1 MNHTALIE
9 DTKNSGDETPSTSQV
24 NHKKRKRSDASQ
36 EELPEDSPS
45 KKPRLAL
52 RMAKFV
58 PNARGGQSII
68 FGDFIFQR
76 DKAMTKTT
84 YSDSNL

>member
-1 MNHTALIE
+1 MV
-9 DTKNSGDETPSTSQV
+9 DTKNSGDETPTTSQL
-24 NHKKRKRSDASQ
+24 NPKKRKRSDASQ

-52 RMAKFV
+52 RIAKFV
-58 PNARGGQSII
+58 PNSRGGESII
-68 FGDFIFQR
+68 FGDFMFQK

-84 YSDSNL
+84 